1 MAHPWHDIPTGEAP
15 PGEIHALVEIPK
27 GSKVKYELDKR
38 TGLLR
43 VDRVLYSSVV
53 YPANYGLIPRTLGE
67 DGDPLDALVLMQE
80 PVHPLSILRARPIG
94 MMLMTDEGERD
105 EKIICTHLD
114 DPEYRSYLHHG
125 ELPEHRL
132 AELRR
137 FFQDYKK
144 LENKEVRVGDFLGP
158 EEAREAIAAA
168 MQLYERRFGAPEGEL
183 RSGTPEK
190 GGER

>member
-1 MAHPWHDIPTGEAP
+1 MAHPWHDLPAREDP
-15 PGEIHALVEIPK
+15 PGEIHALAEIPK
-27 GSKVKYELDKR
+27 GSRVKYELDKK
-38 TGLLR
+38 TGLLK
-43 VDRVLYSSVV
+43 VDRVLYSPVV

-67 DGDPLDALVLMQE
+67 DGDPLDALVLMRE
-80 PVHPLSILRARPIG
+80 PVHPLSVLRARPIG

-114 DPEYRSYLHHG
+114 DPEYRSYHRHG

-144 LENKEVRVGDFLGP
+144 LENKEVRVGDFLLGP
-158 EEAREAIAAA
+158 EEAREAIARA
-168 MQLYERRFGAPEGEL
+168 MRLYESVFG
-183 RSGTPEK
+183 
-190 GGER
+190 GGPPAG

>member
-1 MAHPWHDIPTGEAP
+1 MAHPWHDIPAGEEP
-15 PGEIHALVEIPK
+15 PGEIHALVEIPQ
-27 GSKVKYELDKR
+27 GSRVKYELDKG
-38 TGLLR
+38 TGLLK
-43 VDRVLYSSVV
+43 VDRVLHSPVV

-67 DGDPLDALVLMQE
+67 DGDPLDALVLMRE
-80 PVHPLSILRARPIG
+80 PVQPLSVLRARPIG

-114 DPEYRSYLHHG
+114 DPEYRSYRHHG

-137 FFQDYKK
+137 FSQDYKK
-144 LENKEVRVGDFLGP
+144 LENKELRVGGFLGP

-168 MQLYERRFGAPEGEL
+168 MRLYDRRF
-183 RSGTPEK
+183 R
-190 GGER
+190 